1 MANTTS
7 STLSELYTEIVA
19 EALFV
24 ASERSI
30 MRPLVRNYAVTGG
43 GLSVE
48 VPIYSAVSAAAVSE
62 GSDLSSTAID
72 PTSKTITCSEHGI
85 MTTLTDLGRN
95 AAPRNVAA
103 DIGKLFGEAI
113 AKKIDKDLTALFG
126 GFSTTVGSAST
137 VMSASLIFQ
146 AVAKLRANAV
156 PAENLAA
163 VIHPNVAFDLKSGL
177 TNTFANPNAG
187 VGNEILRSALVGSIA
202 GVPIFETSN
211 MTDSSG
217 NDPATT
223 GDFKGAVFHPDAL
236 GLAMMQDLKIETQR
250 DASLRADEIVATA
263 VYGVGELNDTNG
275 CEVEADS
282 SIQ

>member
-146 AVAKLRANAV
+146 AVAKLRANSV

-236 GLAMMQDLKIETQR
+236 GLAMMQDLKIEVQR

-275 CEVEADS
+275 CAVEADS

>member
-30 MRPLVRNYAVTGG
+30 MRPLVKNYAVTGG
-43 GLSVE
+43 GKSVE

-72 PTSKTITCSEHGI
+72 PTSKTITCTEHGI
-85 MTTLTDLGRN
+85 LTVLTDLGRN
-95 AAPRNVAA
+95 SAPRNVAA
-103 DIGKLFGEAI
+103 DIGRLFGEAI

-146 AVAKLRANAV
+146 AVAKLRAAGV
-156 PAENLAA
+156 PADNLSA
-163 VIHPNVAFDLKSGL
+163 VIHPQVAFDLKSGL

-187 VGNEILRSALVGSIA
+187 VGNEILRSSLVGLIA
-202 GVPIFETSN
+202 GVNIFETSN
-211 MTDSSG
+211 MTDSSS
-217 NDPATT
+217 NDPGTT
-223 GDFKGAVFHPDAL
+223 GDYKGAVFHPDSL

-263 VYGVGELNDTNG
+263 VYGVGELDDSKG
-275 CEVEADS
+275 CEVEAAS

>member
-1 MANTTS
+1 MANESTS

-30 MRPLVRNYAVTGG
+30 MRPLVKNYAITGG
-43 GLSVE
+43 GKSVE
-48 VPIYSAVSAAAVSE
+48 VPIYATVSAAAVSE
-62 GSDLSSTAID
+62 ASDLSNTAIN
-72 PTSKTITCSEHGI
+72 PSSVTITASENGI

-113 AKKIDKDLTALFG
+113 AKKIDTDLTALFD
-126 GFSTTVGSAST
+126 GFSTAVGSGSTALTAALVFQSIANVRNAGVSMDGVST
-137 VMSASLIFQ
+137 VLHPM
-146 AVAKLRANAV
+146 VAY
-156 PAENLAA
+156 
-163 VIHPNVAFDLKSGL
+163 DLKANL
-177 TNTFANPNAG
+177 TNTFANANGNDLANEALRNG
-187 VGNEILRSALVGSIA
+187 FVGRLG
-202 GVPIFETSN
+202 GVPIYETTN
-211 MTDSSG
+211 VA
-217 NDPATT
+217 NDGTA
-223 GDFKGAVFHPDAL
+223 GDYKQGVFHRDAL

-263 VYGVGELNDTNG
+263 VYGVGELNDSYG
-275 CEVEADS
+275 VELHSDS